1 MIGPLAS
8 WLGDAMALGCALA
21 WACSILLFR
30 RAKDVDPAGLNLFK
44 NVLATGMLVATLIAT
59 GGALDLGRSPRDWAL
74 LAVSGVLG
82 LAVGDTLFLAG
93 LRRLDAS
100 VAAVT
105 DCTYS
110 PTVVALSALLLGE
123 RLGPGIAI
131 GAPLIVLG
139 LLLVSWRGK
148 SGGVATP
155 IDRRG
160 VALAIAG
167 VMSTALGVVVAKP
180 ALGASSLIEAT
191 TIRLVA
197 GTSALFAFQAAA
209 GQARRALSVFVPSAS
224 WRVMIPATILGA
236 YVAMIL
242 WLGGMK
248 YGTASRAAL
257 LNQSAA
263 VWVLL
268 LSALL
273 GEKIPR
279 LRWVG
284 AGLAVFGVAVV
295 IAA

>member
-1 MIGPLAS
+1 
-8 WLGDAMALGCALA
+8 MALGCALA
-21 WACSILLFR
+21 WAGSILLFR

-44 NVLATGMLVATLIAT
+44 NVLATGLLGVTLLAT
-59 GGALDLGRSPRDWAL
+59 GGGLDWSRSPRDWAL
-74 LAVSGVLG
+74 LAVSGILG

-100 VAAVT
+100 VAAIT

-110 PTVVALSALLLGE
+110 PTVVALSALVLGE
-123 RLGPGIAI
+123 RLGAGVLI

-139 LLLVSWRGK
+139 LVLVSWRGR
-148 SGGVATP
+148 GVSQATP

-167 VMSTALGVVVAKP
+167 VMTTALGVVVAKP

-209 GQARRALSVFVPSAS
+209 GQTRRALSVFRPSPS
-224 WRVMIPATILGA
+224 WRVMIPATVLGA

-268 LSALL
+268 LSALS
-273 GEKIPR
+273 GEAIPR

-284 AGLAVFGVAVV
+284 AALALGGVMAVIV
-295 IAA
+295 A